1 MDKLARRKH
10 ILADRLSVAPVIDQG
25 AQTVSSQRQQT
36 TMCLGHVSFNLN
48 EPNGRHYTECEFDLS
63 EVNVGIFVSITD
75 SQ

>member
-25 AQTVSSQRQQT
+25 ARTFSSQRQQT

-48 EPNGRHYTECEFDLS
+48 EPNGRHHTKCEFDLS

>member
-10 ILADRLSVAPVIDQG
+10 ILANRLSVALVIDQG

-48 EPNGRHYTECEFDLS
+48 EPNGRHCLPNANS
-63 EVNVGIFVSITD
+63 IFLKLM
-75 SQ
+75 